1 MAIELNISN
10 RNRFE
15 KLLSGDL
22 DFHDQPSSHR
32 SHSLHAFA
40 AKFPPQLPHIFID
53 QLTEAGDVVLD
64 AMLGSGT
71 ALVEVATLGR

>member
-10 RNRFE
+10 RNRLE

-32 SHSLHAFA
+32 SHRPPRFRGQVPSSASPYLHR
-40 AKFPPQLPHIFID
+40 P
-53 QLTEAGDVVLD
+53 V
-64 AMLGSGT
+64 
-71 ALVEVATLGR
+71 GRAWRCCARRNDGVWDGVGRGRHTG